1 MTTTIL
7 PSISRP
13 RIVNFPAGKILVAAI
28 IFIILG
34 AIDGTAQS
42 GYGWHQLANSNMS
55 SVCLGNVPT
64 GQYTDNT
71 MTTTENYL
79 FNCNQI
85 IPWSSGVGDTVG
97 NRMIVWGGGHT
108 DYAGDE
114 VQTLGLTSNPPAWTE
129 FRPPTYPVPWTG
141 DGKNW
146 EGLNPY
152 FVRAADG
159 GILQQG
165 ATPASRHTYAGVV
178 FVPTAGTAGRMY
190 SFGGS
195 LANSGNYSAEIW
207 YLDMASGSW
216 ALTQPYS
223 QLSATTHYTTAY
235 NPTTGHVVVYDTGTN
250 LYDYNPSAGTLT
262 LVNGGFPGAGI
273 TLSPS
278 VYGEGD
284 GATSAVDPVNN
295 QLVVVWATDCSTS
308 DPSSCVPNNP
318 GYPTVPYHTDITLTS
333 LTTYTTVDITSTA
346 GCDLVYRNGGI
357 TWDSKLGLMVGY
369 PGGGNQVYLLN
380 TGAQN
385 VVTPFGT
392 VAPHQCLDVPISLN
406 PSPVKG
412 VDYPQDPE
420 GTSNNTNL
428 GIYGRFAYLP
438 SLDSFGMVNDGTKNA
453 WTVQLTG
460 GSPAP
465 SYAASISPG
474 TVSVPEGSQGTSVVT
489 TTVSGGFSNSIT
501 PTAVALP
508 QGVTASFSP
517 ATIAAPGAGSSTLTI
532 TVPASTPAGTY
543 PFIIST
549 FGGGDTINQA
559 ATLIVTSNGPPS
571 FALTASPASVTV
583 GQGNQ
588 GTSTITA
595 SIAGTFNSA
604 IALSASGMPSGTTV
618 SFSPQ
623 TIPAPGAGTSTM
635 TITVGAS
642 TPTGTYPITVTGNGG
657 GIQQNT
663 IVTLTVGV
671 QQPTFTIS
679 ATPSSLTI
687 VQGNGGA
694 SGIATI
700 ASGGFNSAISLS
712 ASGVPSGT
720 TVTFTPQTISAPG
733 TGASGMYI
741 AVGSSTP
748 VGTYPI
754 TVTGNG
760 GGIQQSTTVT
770 LTVLSSQ
777 QPSFAISASPASLSI
792 PQGNQGTSTITTS
805 VSGGFSSAITLSA
818 AGAPSGTTVSFNPN
832 PIPAP
837 GSGTSTMTVTVGAST
852 ATGTY
857 PVTVTGNGG
866 GIQQNT
872 TVTLTVTSAG
882 GGGGGWQQG
891 FDFRNTPT
899 FVTDPSGDTY
909 VLSTTAY
916 PTKGNGATYGW
927 VKTSP
932 VSARDRSTSVDPR
945 LAGINYVNNASPAT
959 FQVQLP
965 SSGTY
970 NLSLAMGDDGYT
982 QCTTQ
987 CQVQF
992 LDGSTVLA
1000 TVTGGS
1006 TNAGY
1011 FYDAKG
1017 KNWSAAAWPGSNL
1030 SQQVTLAGSL
1040 LTVVVGTGKA
1050 TGDNTPV
1057 AFLGVA
1063 QVSGS
1068 PNYAISASPSSLTVQ
1083 QGKQGTST
1091 ITTTISGGFNS
1102 AISLSAS
1109 GVPSGTTVSFN
1120 PQTIP
1125 APGSGSSTMS
1135 ITVGASTPTGT
1146 YPITVTGN
1154 GGGIQQT
1161 ATVTL
1166 TVTATPNFTISAS
1179 PASLTVVQGNNGT
1192 STITT
1197 AVSGGFNSSIS
1208 LSASSVPSGT
1218 TVSFNPNPIPAPG
1231 SGTSTMT
1238 ITVGASTATGTYP
1251 ITVTGNG
1258 GGVQQN
1264 TTVTLTVTAAGAW
1277 QQGFDFRNTASYVTD
1292 PAGDTYVLS
1301 TTAYPTKGSGVTYGW
1316 VKTSLVN
1323 ARDRNAKLDPR
1334 LAGVNYV
1341 TNGSPATFEV
1351 GLPSAGTYNLSL
1363 ALGDAGYQACW
1374 VQCQIQFLDGSTVLD
1389 TVTVGSEQ
1397 LGYFYDTQ
1405 GKNWS
1410 AAQWPKSNLSQQ
1422 VTLTGSVLTMVVGT
1436 SKATGDNTPLAF
1448 LGVTQVSGGG
1458 SPNYTISASPATL
1471 SVQQGN
1477 QGSSTITTSVSGGF
1491 NSAIGLSASGVPS
1504 GTTVSFNPQSI
1515 PAPGSGSSTMTISV
1529 GAGTAVGTYP
1539 ITVTGSGGG
1548 IQQNTTVTLT
1558 VTSDPNFTISASP
1571 SSLSIQQGNQ
1581 GASTITTAIIG
1592 TFNSAISLSSSGA
1605 PSGTTV
1611 SFNPN
1616 PIPAPGSGN
1625 STMTITVGASTAAG
1639 TYPITVTGSGGG
1651 AQQYVTVTLTVTSSG
1666 GGGGGGNGI
1675 VVYSTSGSPQTNRPV
1690 SIGRFFKDGD
1700 IPNFAQAVVGG
1711 NPILTQCDVKNRWP
1725 DGSLKFAIVSFVLPS
1740 VPTAGISVA
1749 FENQAT
1755 GNNSGFLQK
1764 ADMLAAGY
1772 NFEAAMALSGSGAS
1786 PTISARNMLSNGSF
1800 TYWLQGPV
1808 VTAVIIED
1816 RANRSY
1822 DVNADGAAGNPLHP
1836 IYEAWF
1842 YPENNS
1848 VQVGFTLE
1856 NTWSSHIAQNGARD
1870 QTFALTL
1877 STGESNP
1884 VTQLSQPAFTQYGF
1898 TRWRRAYFI
1907 NPPVAGCTDVLCD
1920 LGIDYGWNYL
1930 STTGAYPNFDPT
1942 YAGNKTVQSCGPIG
1956 GSGTAIGCMDA
1967 LYASDIGGANAGRLT
1982 IPGIDNPSGNGGVAD
1997 YNEAVNT
2004 AGYSPWIGLYPQWD
2018 VVRLVNGDVD
2028 PTLTQMSTNN
2038 ADLSGR
2044 FPIFFR
2050 EADSSIGVNSYYDCT
2065 AVNSGTGNCTSGT
2078 IAPQGYNVSVNAR
2091 QQATLNL
2098 YNWASCPGAGT
2109 ESIAYHPPT
2118 DGSQWYQEP
2127 QDTSHVWDLAYVPY
2141 TLTGKYYYLE
2151 HEQLLAGFDIGN
2163 VNGCYSAA
2171 SSALRQ
2177 GHYGL
2182 VYGVSRAYAWAIRTL
2197 AYAAFI
2203 SVDGQP
2209 QGPYF
2214 LEKLQNNIA
2223 MTEGEH
2229 NMSLDVSNIDTT
2241 WAWTWGQ
2248 SPYIFS
2254 QANNVSQDPMQ
2265 LWRFGDCADGTFTCY
2280 VAGGGGAANNLNSSI
2295 VLGAQSWFMTHFV
2308 NLSLGM
2314 VNQLGL
2320 VNTTAMLTRNAHLP
2334 IHVALDPSVNHY
2346 LQDQYVY
2353 PTVAVGGGCTGNLPL
2368 GNNCSWFAN
2377 YTTWQTGFL
2386 TQPSNYSTSA
2396 EGSDYGAQA
2405 LGELS
2410 FMTNIT
2416 VDGYSGLNAYNVYKA
2431 ANNYLPGLCYGE
2443 PQWCILP

>member
-1 MTTTIL
+1 
-7 PSISRP
+7 
-13 RIVNFPAGKILVAAI
+13 
-28 IFIILG
+28 
-34 AIDGTAQS
+34 
-42 GYGWHQLANSNMS
+42 
-55 SVCLGNVPT
+55 
-64 GQYTDNT
+64 
-71 MTTTENYL
+71 
-79 FNCNQI
+79 
-85 IPWSSGVGDTVG
+85 
-97 NRMIVWGGGHT
+97 
-108 DYAGDE
+108 
-114 VQTLGLTSNPPAWTE
+114 
-129 FRPPTYPVPWTG
+129 
-141 DGKNW
+141 
-146 EGLNPY
+146 
-152 FVRAADG
+152 
-159 GILQQG
+159 
-165 ATPASRHTYAGVV
+165 
-178 FVPTAGTAGRMY
+178 
-190 SFGGS
+190 
-195 LANSGNYSAEIW
+195 
-207 YLDMASGSW
+207 
-216 ALTQPYS
+216 
-223 QLSATTHYTTAY
+223 
-235 NPTTGHVVVYDTGTN
+235 
-250 LYDYNPSAGTLT
+250 
-262 LVNGGFPGAGI
+262 
-273 TLSPS
+273 
-278 VYGEGD
+278 
-284 GATSAVDPVNN
+284 
-295 QLVVVWATDCSTS
+295 
-308 DPSSCVPNNP
+308 
-318 GYPTVPYHTDITLTS
+318 
-333 LTTYTTVDITSTA
+333 
-346 GCDLVYRNGGI
+346 
-357 TWDSKLGLMVGY
+357 
-369 PGGGNQVYLLN
+369 
-380 TGAQN
+380 
-385 VVTPFGT
+385 
-392 VAPHQCLDVPISLN
+392 
-406 PSPVKG
+406 
-412 VDYPQDPE
+412 
-420 GTSNNTNL
+420 
-428 GIYGRFAYLP
+428 
-438 SLDSFGMVNDGTKNA
+438 
-453 WTVQLTG
+453 
-460 GSPAP
+460 
-465 SYAASISPG
+465 
-474 TVSVPEGSQGTSVVT
+474 
-489 TTVSGGFSNSIT
+489 
-501 PTAVALP
+501 
-508 QGVTASFSP
+508 
-517 ATIAAPGAGSSTLTI
+517 
-532 TVPASTPAGTY
+532 
-543 PFIIST
+543 
-549 FGGGDTINQA
+549 
-559 ATLIVTSNGPPS
+559 
-571 FALTASPASVTV
+571 
-583 GQGNQ
+583 
-588 GTSTITA
+588 
-595 SIAGTFNSA
+595 
-604 IALSASGMPSGTTV
+604 
-618 SFSPQ
+618 
-623 TIPAPGAGTSTM
+623 
-635 TITVGAS
+635 
-642 TPTGTYPITVTGNGG
+642 
-657 GIQQNT
+657 
-663 IVTLTVGV
+663 
-671 QQPTFTIS
+671 
-679 ATPSSLTI
+679 
-687 VQGNGGA
+687 
-694 SGIATI
+694 
-700 ASGGFNSAISLS
+700 
-712 ASGVPSGT
+712 
-720 TVTFTPQTISAPG
+720 VTFTPQTISAPG
-733 TGASGMYI
+733 TGASVMMI
-741 AVGSSTP
+741 TVGNSTP

-754 TVTGNG
+754 MVTGNG
-760 GGIQQSTTVT
+760 GGIQQSTTIT

-792 PQGNQGTSTITTS
+792 QQGNQGTSSITTS

-837 GSGTSTMTVTVGAST
+837 GSGTSTMTITVGAST

-857 PVTVTGNGG
+857 PVTVTGKGG

-882 GGGGGWQQG
+882 GGGGGGWQQG
-891 FDFRNTPT
+891 FDFRNTSS
-899 FVTDPSGDTY
+899 FVTDPSGDTN
-909 VLSTTAY
+909 VLATTAY
-916 PTKGNGATYGW
+916 PTKGNGVTYGW
-927 VKTSP
+927 VTTSP

-959 FQVQLP
+959 FNVQLP

-970 NLSLAMGDDGYT
+970 NVSLAMGDDGYS

-1068 PNYAISASPSSLTVQ
+1068 PNYTIAASPSSLTIQ
-1083 QGKQGTST
+1083 QGNQGTST
-1091 ITTTISGGFNS
+1091 ITTTISGGFNN

-1154 GGGIQQT
+1154 GGGIQQNT
-1161 ATVTL
+1161 TVTL
-1166 TVTATPNFTISAS
+1166 TVTAQQQPSFTISAS
-1179 PASLTVVQGNNGT
+1179 PASLSVQQGNQGT

-1197 AVSGGFNSSIS
+1197 TVSGGFSSAIT
-1208 LSASSVPSGT
+1208 LSASGMPSGT

-1231 SGTSTMT
+1231 SGSSTMT

-1264 TTVTLTVTAAGAW
+1264 TTVTLTVTAGPNFTISASPASLSVQQGNQGTSTISTTISGGFNSAISLSAAGVPSGTTVSFNPNPIPAPGSGSSTMTITVGANTPTGTYPMTVTGKGGGIQQNTTVTLTVTSSGGGGW

-1292 PAGDTYVLS
+1292 PAGDTGVLP

-1316 VKTSLVN
+1316 VKTSLVTG
-1323 ARDRNAKLDPR
+1323 RDRNAKLDPR
-1334 LAGVNYV
+1334 LAGINYA
-1341 TNGSPATFEV
+1341 TNGAPATFYV
-1351 GLPSAGTYNLSL
+1351 DVPSAGSYSLAL
-1363 ALGDAGYQACW
+1363 ALGDAGYQSCW

-1397 LGYFYDTQ
+1397 LGYFYDAQ

-1422 VTLTGSVLTMVVGT
+1422 VTLAGSRLTVVVGT
-1436 SKATGDNTPLAF
+1436 NKASGDSTPLAF
-1448 LGVTQVSGGG
+1448 LGVTQLSGG
-1458 SPNYTISASPATL
+1458 SPNYTISASPASL
-1471 SVQQGN
+1471 SIQQGN
-1477 QGSSTITTSVSGGF
+1477 QGTSTITTTISGGF
-1491 NSAIGLSASGVPS
+1491 NSAISLSASGVPL

-1515 PAPGSGSSTMTISV
+1515 PAPGAGSSTMTITV
-1529 GAGTAVGTYP
+1529 GASTAAGTYP
-1539 ITVTGSGGG
+1539 ITVTGNGGG
-1548 IQQNTTVTLT
+1548 IQQNTMVTLT

-1581 GASTITTAIIG
+1581 GTSTITTAITG

-1625 STMTITVGASTAAG
+1625 STMTITVGASTATG

-1651 AQQYVTVTLTVTSSG
+1651 TQQNVTVSLTVTSSG

-1725 DGSLKFAIVSFVLPS
+1725 DGSLKFAIVSFVLPGL
-1740 VPTAGISVA
+1740 PTAGVTVT
-1749 FENQAT
+1749 FENQGT

-1764 ADMLAAGY
+1764 ADMLAAGF
-1772 NFEAAMALSGSGAS
+1772 NFEGAMALSGTGAS
-1786 PTISARNMLSNGSF
+1786 PTISARTMLSNGAF

-1816 RANRSY
+1816 RANRGY
-1822 DVNADGAAGNPLHP
+1822 DVNTDGAAGNPLHP

-1842 YPENNS
+1842 YPQNNS
-1848 VQVGFTLE
+1848 VEVDFTLE
-1856 NTWSSHIAQNGARD
+1856 NTWASHVAQNGARD

-1884 VTQLSQPAFTQYGF
+1884 VVQLSQPTFTQYGF

-1920 LGIDYGWNYL
+1920 LGIDYGWDYL
-1930 STTGAYPNFDPT
+1930 ATTGAYPNFDPT
-1942 YAGNKTVQSCGPIG
+1942 YAGSKTVQSCGPIG

-1967 LYASDIGGANAGRLT
+1967 LYAYDTGGANAGRLT
-1982 IPGIDNPSGNGGVAD
+1982 IPGIDNLSGDGGVAD
-1997 YNEAVNT
+1997 YNEAINT
-2004 AGYSPWIGLYPQWD
+2004 VGYSPWIGLFPQWD
-2018 VVRLVNGDVD
+2018 VVRLVNGDID

-2050 EADSSIGVNSYYDCT
+2050 EADSSIGVNSHYDCT
-2065 AVNSGTGNCTSGT
+2065 AVNSGTGNCTNGT
-2078 IAPQGYNVSVNAR
+2078 IAPQGFNVSINAR

-2098 YNWASCPGAGT
+2098 YNWASCPGVGT
-2109 ESIAYHPPT
+2109 ESIAYHRPT

-2127 QDTSHVWDLAYVPY
+2127 QDTSHIWDLAYVPY

-2151 HEQLLAGFDIGN
+2151 HEQLLAGFDVGS

-2171 SSALRQ
+2171 SSALRE

-2223 MTEGEH
+2223 MIEGEH

-2248 SPYIFS
+2248 SPYVFS

-2265 LWRFGDCADGTFTCY
+2265 LWRYGDCADGTFTCY
-2280 VAGGGGAANNLNSSI
+2280 VSGGEGAANNLNTNV

-2320 VNTTAMLTRNAHLP
+2320 VNTAAMLTRNAHLP

-2353 PTVAVGGGCTGNLPL
+2353 PTVALGGGCTGNLPI

-2377 YTTWQTGFL
+2377 YATWQTGFL
-2386 TQPSNYSTSA
+2386 TQPTTYSTSA
-2396 EGSDYGAQA
+2396 TGSDYGAQA

-2416 VDGYSGLNAYNVYKA
+2416 VDSYSGLNAYNTYKA
-2431 ANNYLPGLCYGE
+2431 ANAYLPGLCYGE
-2443 PQWCILP
+2443 PQWCILPVP